1 MEEEMGKFDMFSMHL
16 TPLVEENR
24 EQLYKMKVPG
34 VIDKYPSVSKG
45 ARIVILKGG
54 ESYDMTV
61 VKVVG
66 ADLILRPDPKETEFS
81 KKLFNDDLSEP
92 ILCDIQFVMNRW
104 VIQCMHRALDR
115 LQGHIVKALF
125 PKSKSDISPIRPQIP
140 EIRVYNESIEK
151 NLEQKQAVLNI
162 VLGSSR

>member
-1 MEEEMGKFDMFSMHL
+1 MFSMHL

-24 EQLYKMKVPG
+24 EQLFKMKVPG

-54 ESYDMTV
+54 ESYDMSV

-66 ADLILRPDPKETEFS
+66 VELFLRPDPKETEFS
-81 KKLFNDDLSEP
+81 QKLFNDDLSEP
-92 ILCDIQFVMNRW
+92 ILCDVQFAMNRW
-104 VIQCMHRALDR
+104 VILCMHRALDR

-125 PKSKSDISPIRPQIP
+125 PKTISPIRPQIP
-140 EIRVYNESIEK
+140 EIRVYNESIDK
-151 NLEQKQAVLNI
+151 NREQKQAVLNI